1 MRILGGLIHTQDA
14 VESIRVTCATA
25 ASAGALAERGVEVRS
40 LEDDAGAN
48 QWALDEADIII
59 LGVKPHYLLGLLREV
74 APHAP
79 ESAVMVSIAAGITV
93 EHMEQL
99 WPGALIRTMPNTL
112 SQVGKGVTG
121 LSAGSRVTEDQLQAV
136 TRVFETV
143 ESVLQ
148 VDESSLNALSTFSG
162 SGPAFVYFF
171 IERFMEVAHEH
182 GFTPEQATTMV
193 QGTFAGAMELLE
205 HSGKTPQ
212 ELRGGS
218 DQPGWDDP
226 SRPGGLSGGGPQCHH
241 PRGERRRYCAVPRR
255 WPRASYLS
263 RAAKVSM
270 SSLVPETIIRSWLVT
285 TVFSVA

>member
-1 MRILGGLIHTQDA
+1 MTLSLPRIAILGTGHMGGAILGGLIQTQDA
-14 VESIRVTCATA
+14 FESIRVTCATA
-25 ASAGALAERGVEVRS
+25 ASARALAERGVEVRS

-99 WPGALIRTMPNTL
+99 WPGALIRTMPNTP

-143 ESVLQ
+143 GSVLQ

-193 QGTFAGAMELLE
+193 QGTFAGAMELLD

-212 ELRGGS
+212 ELREAVTS
-218 DQPGWDDP
+218 
-226 SRPGGLSGGGPQCHH
+226 PGGTTQAAL
-241 PRGERRRYCAVPRR
+241 EVY
-255 WPRASYLS
+255 
-263 RAAKVSM
+263 RAADLSA
-270 SSLVPETIIRSWLVT
+270 IIREAS
-285 TVFSVA
+285 AAAIARAEEMAKG

>member
-1 MRILGGLIHTQDA
+1 MTLSLPRIAILGTGHMGGAILGGLIQTQDA
-14 VESIRVTCATA
+14 FESIRVTCATA
-25 ASAGALAERGVEVRS
+25 ASARALAERGVEVRS

-99 WPGALIRTMPNTL
+99 WAGALIRTMPNTP

-121 LSAGSRVTEDQLQAV
+121 LSVGSRVTEDQLQAV

-143 ESVLQ
+143 GSVLQ

-212 ELRGGS
+212 ELREAVTS
-218 DQPGWDDP
+218 
-226 SRPGGLSGGGPQCHH
+226 PGGTTQAAL
-241 PRGERRRYCAVPRR
+241 EVY
-255 WPRASYLS
+255 
-263 RAAKVSM
+263 RAADLSA
-270 SSLVPETIIRSWLVT
+270 IIREAS
-285 TVFSVA
+285 AAAIARAEEMAKG

>member
-1 MRILGGLIHTQDA
+1 VTLSLPRIAILGTGHMGGAILGGLIKAQDA
-14 VESIRVTCATA
+14 FESIRVTCATA
-25 ASAGALAERGVEVRS
+25 ASARALAERGVEVRN

-99 WPGALIRTMPNTL
+99 WAGALIRTMPNTP

-121 LSAGSRVTEDQLQAV
+121 LSAGSQVTEDQLKAV

-143 ESVLQ
+143 GSVLQ

-171 IERFMEVAHEH
+171 IERFMEVALEH

-193 QGTFAGAMELLE
+193 QGTFEGAMELLE

-212 ELRGGS
+212 ELREAVTS
-218 DQPGWDDP
+218 
-226 SRPGGLSGGGPQCHH
+226 PGGTTQAAL
-241 PRGERRRYCAVPRR
+241 EVY
-255 WPRASYLS
+255 
-263 RAAKVSM
+263 RAADLSA
-270 SSLVPETIIRSWLVT
+270 IIREAS
-285 TVFSVA
+285 AAAIARAEEMAKG

>member
-1 MRILGGLIHTQDA
+1 MTLSLPRIAILGTGHMGGAILGGLIQTQDA
-14 VESIRVTCATA
+14 FESIRVTCATA
-25 ASAGALAERGVEVRS
+25 ASARALAERGVEVRS

-48 QWALDEADIII
+48 QWALEEADIII

-79 ESAVMVSIAAGITV
+79 ESAVIVSIAAGITV

-99 WPGALIRTMPNTL
+99 WPGALIRTMPNTP

-143 ESVLQ
+143 GSVLQ

-212 ELRGGS
+212 ELREAVTS
-218 DQPGWDDP
+218 
-226 SRPGGLSGGGPQCHH
+226 PGGTTQAAL
-241 PRGERRRYCAVPRR
+241 EVY
-255 WPRASYLS
+255 
-263 RAAKVSM
+263 RAADLSA
-270 SSLVPETIIRSWLVT
+270 IIREAS
-285 TVFSVA
+285 AAAIARAEEMAKG

>member
-1 MRILGGLIHTQDA
+1 MTLSLPRIAILGTGHMGGAILGGLIQTQDA
-14 VESIRVTCATA
+14 FESIRVTCATA
-25 ASAGALAERGVEVRS
+25 ASARALAERGVEVRS

-99 WPGALIRTMPNTL
+99 WAGALIRTMPNTP

-143 ESVLQ
+143 GSVLQ

-212 ELRGGS
+212 ELREAVTS
-218 DQPGWDDP
+218 
-226 SRPGGLSGGGPQCHH
+226 PGGTTQAAL
-241 PRGERRRYCAVPRR
+241 EVY
-255 WPRASYLS
+255 
-263 RAAKVSM
+263 RAAD
-270 SSLVPETIIRSWLVT
+270 LGAIIREAS
-285 TVFSVA
+285 AAAIARAEEMAKG

>member
-1 MRILGGLIHTQDA
+1 MTLSLPRIAILGTGHMGGAILGGLIQTQDA
-14 VESIRVTCATA
+14 FESIRVTCATA
-25 ASAGALAERGVEVRS
+25 ASGRALAERGVEVRS

-99 WPGALIRTMPNTL
+99 WSGALIRTMPNTP

-143 ESVLQ
+143 GSVLQ

-212 ELRGGS
+212 ELREAVTS
-218 DQPGWDDP
+218 
-226 SRPGGLSGGGPQCHH
+226 PGGTTQAAL
-241 PRGERRRYCAVPRR
+241 EVY
-255 WPRASYLS
+255 
-263 RAAKVSM
+263 RAADLSA
-270 SSLVPETIIRSWLVT
+270 IIREAS
-285 TVFSVA
+285 AAAIARAEEMAKG

>member
-1 MRILGGLIHTQDA
+1 MTLSLPRIAILGTGHMGGAILGGLIKTQDA
-14 VESIRVTCATA
+14 FESIRVTCATA

-40 LEDDAGAN
+40 LEEDPLAN

-59 LGVKPHYLLGLLREV
+59 LGVKPHYLLGLLHEV
-74 APHAP
+74 ALDPP

-93 EHMEQL
+93 EQMEQL
-99 WPGALIRTMPNTL
+99 WPGALIRTMPNTP
-112 SQVGKGVTG
+112 SQVGRGVTG
-121 LSAGSRVTEDQLQAV
+121 LSAGSRVTDDQLQAV

-143 ESVLQ
+143 GSVLQ

-171 IERFMEVAHEH
+171 IERFMEVALEH

-212 ELRGGS
+212 ELREAVTS
-218 DQPGWDDP
+218 
-226 SRPGGLSGGGPQCHH
+226 PGGTTQAAL
-241 PRGERRRYCAVPRR
+241 EVY
-255 WPRASYLS
+255 
-263 RAAKVSM
+263 RAADLSA
-270 SSLVPETIIRSWLVT
+270 IIREAS
-285 TVFSVA
+285 AAAIARAEEMAKG

>member
-1 MRILGGLIHTQDA
+1 MTLSLPRIAILGTGHMGGAILGGLIQTQDA
-14 VESIRVTCATA
+14 FESIRVTCATA
-25 ASAGALAERGVEVRS
+25 ASARALAERGVEVRS

-93 EHMEQL
+93 EQMEQL
-99 WPGALIRTMPNTL
+99 WPGALIRTMPNTP

-143 ESVLQ
+143 GSVLQ

-171 IERFMEVAHEH
+171 IERFMEVAREH

-212 ELRGGS
+212 ELREAVTS
-218 DQPGWDDP
+218 
-226 SRPGGLSGGGPQCHH
+226 PGGTTQAAL
-241 PRGERRRYCAVPRR
+241 EVY
-255 WPRASYLS
+255 
-263 RAAKVSM
+263 RAADLSA
-270 SSLVPETIIRSWLVT
+270 IIREAS
-285 TVFSVA
+285 AAAIARAEEMAKG

>member
-1 MRILGGLIHTQDA
+1 MTLSLPRIAILGTGHMGGAILGGLIQTQDA
-14 VESIRVTCATA
+14 FESIRVTCATA
-25 ASAGALAERGVEVRS
+25 ASARALAERGVEVRS

-99 WPGALIRTMPNTL
+99 WPGALIRTMPNTP

-121 LSAGSRVTEDQLQAV
+121 LSAGSRVTQDQLQAV

-143 ESVLQ
+143 GSVLQ

-212 ELRGGS
+212 ELREAVTS
-218 DQPGWDDP
+218 
-226 SRPGGLSGGGPQCHH
+226 PGGTTQAAL
-241 PRGERRRYCAVPRR
+241 EVY
-255 WPRASYLS
+255 
-263 RAAKVSM
+263 RAADLSA
-270 SSLVPETIIRSWLVT
+270 IIREAS
-285 TVFSVA
+285 AAAIARAEEMAKG

>member
-1 MRILGGLIHTQDA
+1 MTLSLPRIAILGTGHMGGAILGGLIQTQDA
-14 VESIRVTCATA
+14 FESIRVTCATA
-25 ASAGALAERGVEVRS
+25 ASARALAERGVEVRN

-99 WPGALIRTMPNTL
+99 WPGALIRTMPNTP

-143 ESVLQ
+143 GSVLQ

-212 ELRGGS
+212 ELREAVTS
-218 DQPGWDDP
+218 
-226 SRPGGLSGGGPQCHH
+226 PGGTTQAAL
-241 PRGERRRYCAVPRR
+241 EVY
-255 WPRASYLS
+255 
-263 RAAKVSM
+263 RAADLSA
-270 SSLVPETIIRSWLVT
+270 IIREAS
-285 TVFSVA
+285 AAAIARAEEMAKG

>member
-1 MRILGGLIHTQDA
+1 VTLSLPRIAILGTGHMGGAILGGLIQTQDA
-14 VESIRVTCATA
+14 FESIRVTCATA
-25 ASAGALAERGVEVRS
+25 ASARALAERGVEVRS

-79 ESAVMVSIAAGITV
+79 ESAVIVSIAAGITV

-99 WPGALIRTMPNTL
+99 WPGALIRTMPNTP

-143 ESVLQ
+143 GSVLQ

-212 ELRGGS
+212 ELREAVTS
-218 DQPGWDDP
+218 
-226 SRPGGLSGGGPQCHH
+226 PGGTTQAAL
-241 PRGERRRYCAVPRR
+241 EVY
-255 WPRASYLS
+255 
-263 RAAKVSM
+263 RAADLSA
-270 SSLVPETIIRSWLVT
+270 IIREAS
-285 TVFSVA
+285 AAAIARAEEMAKG